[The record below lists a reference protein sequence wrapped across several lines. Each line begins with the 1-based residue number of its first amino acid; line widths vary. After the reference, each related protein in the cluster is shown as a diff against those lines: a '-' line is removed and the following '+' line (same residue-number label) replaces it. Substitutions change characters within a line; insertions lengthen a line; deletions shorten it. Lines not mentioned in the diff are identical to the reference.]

1 MQLAKCD
8 WLGVAFAMAWGCCLI
23 LALQW
28 GGVTK
33 KWNDGSVIATL
44 VMIPVIPVLFFTYE
58 WWLGENAMFKLA
70 PDQAQVDCVSVA
82 LSEEVS
88 GRADSPQG
96 CFYCALLPVCGH
108 DVRYLLPIA

>member
-1 MQLAKCD
+1 MIMFFQPTSHPLGRKDSYKGYSKEMLMQLAKCD

-70 PDQAQVDCVSVA
+70 LIRRRS
-82 LSEEVS
+82 
-88 GRADSPQG
+88 
-96 CFYCALLPVCGH
+96 
-108 DVRYLLPIA
+108 IA